1 VSDEANVWIKPE
13 KWGETYWRGEAPP
26 SGVGEDRE
34 WVEIPHEMYIPVS
47 KAKVVAAF
55 KGDYARSE
63 GEVEKFKHFVELLD
77 GIYHF
82 HFHETLNQLKEDYE
96 FFSPDIV
103 EDDDEGDD
111 EAAAPILSE
120 ADIQRRER
128 RFLSNFMKLMERGN
142 FNPLT
147 KPEYDLADA
156 STFVFDMPVDANWTG
171 HDPGLISDFS
181 AWSETAEGKAHLA
194 DCIPSDAGSFNEW
207 IDQPEDTKDQMLI
220 FTRGKTPER
229 VEGAFL
235 LSKVNLLVERVVKI
249 VIRLAA
255 SFSKKLQEQLGA
267 VEEEYVAP
275 PKKKIDVD
283 FMPRWLRRMNLDN
296 QLMNWGSFVGKT
308 TLQEPAFERV
318 ICLFRLKAKDPF
330 RALRTSPLLG
340 GMVNKMFKKPE
351 EPAVK
356 PISIKIFK
364 NIPMAD
370 LEVVFPEKK
379 LKMRPFDKTVLSLVV
394 LATLITGIVK
404 TFGGSDDGSGGGF
417 LAFIGIMVAVLLKTV
432 TGFLRTR
439 VKYIAKIAQD
449 LYERNLDSNMGVMQ
463 FLVDSVEEQEFKEAF
478 LCYLL
483 LVKNGAVIG
492 ANGQPGGTMTT
503 KDLDVAVERFLD
515 DNFNIEVDF
524 DVDGALELVAANAG
538 ADNLPKP
545 SNEQDGIRKF
555 LPIVA
560 HKDGAYWAVPMDEAL
575 RAMDEKWDNFFQY
588 NLDD

>member
-1 VSDEANVWIKPE
+1 MSDEANVWIEPE
-13 KWGETYWRGEAPP
+13 KWGETYWRGEQPP
-26 SGVGEDRE
+26 QGRGEDRE
-34 WVEIPHEMYIPVS
+34 WVEIPHEMYIPIS
-47 KAKVVAAF
+47 KAKVVSAF
-55 KGDYARSE
+55 RDGYSKTPDDA
-63 GEVEKFKHFVELLD
+63 EKFKHFVELLD

-96 FFSPDIV
+96 FFSPDRV
-103 EDDDEGDD
+103 DTDDDDMPELS
-111 EAAAPILSE
+111 AAE
-120 ADIQRRER
+120 IQRRER
-128 RFLSNFMKLMERGN
+128 RFMSNFMKLMERGN
-142 FNPLT
+142 FNPLNQH
-147 KPEYDLADA
+147 EYDLADA

-171 HDPGLISDFS
+171 HDPSLIRDFT
-181 AWSETAEGKAHLA
+181 AWSDTAEGKAHLSH
-194 DCIPSDAGSFNEW
+194 CIPGDAGTLNQW
-207 IDQPEDTKDQMLI
+207 LDQPEDTKDQMLI

-229 VEGAFL
+229 VEGAFF
-235 LSKVNLLVERVVKI
+235 LSKVNLLVERGIKL

-255 SFSKKLQEQLGA
+255 SFSKKLQEKLGA
-267 VEEEYVAP
+267 VDEEYTRP
-275 PKKKIDVD
+275 DRKDIKVD
-283 FMPRWLRRMNLDN
+283 FLPRWLRRMNLEN
-296 QLMNWGSFVGKT
+296 QLTDWGSLTGKT

-318 ICLFRLKAKDPF
+318 ICLFRLKPKDPF
-330 RALRTSPLLG
+330 RALRQSPLLG
-340 GMVNKMFKKPE
+340 NTVNKMFKPPE

-394 LATLITGIVK
+394 LITAITGIVK
-404 TFGGSDDGSGGGF
+404 LSGNDAGGGGF
-417 LAFIGIMVAVLLKTV
+417 VAFLGIMAAVLLKTV

-483 LVKNGAVIG
+483 LAQNGAQMD
-492 ANGQPGGTMTT
+492 ANGHVPKTMSNE
-503 KDLDVAVERFLD
+503 DLDGAVENFLD
-515 DNFNIEVDF
+515 ENFSIEVDF
-524 DVDGALELVAANAG
+524 DVDGALDLVAAPAG
-538 ADNLPKP
+538 ANNMP
-545 SNEQDGIRKF
+545 SPTAEQDATRKF

-560 HKDGAYWAVPMDEAL
+560 KRGEGENAEYWAVPLDEAL